1 MDEREHINKGIK
13 EIKSTYDLPDHHLF
27 PMWLISNFHHNGN
40 LSRAVLEDIYQG
52 TYELLQEGFSG
63 DEGLDGFFYDEDAC
77 TAYLYQAK
85 WPSELKTKAG
95 KNDALE
101 VAKALNVLLSQ
112 SREID
117 QIPKSCDAWRKVL
130 SDIREVVQQQGEIV
144 LRSVTGGAW
153 SKSYDKDVYAQINST
168 VRDITKV
175 EFYGAVELSNEI
187 RVREADLSNV
197 NCELELYTG
206 TKDPCLEFPSSGMK
220 GIGHSYVTLLSG
232 FSLAKLAV
240 KHKEK
245 LFARNVRYFLGN
257 KGKKA
262 NEQMRETLNSEDDR
276 QTFWYGHN
284 GITVLCDKS
293 SLQGDDP
300 HRPESIKL
308 TNPQIVN
315 GCQTTTTIME
325 CFGEIES
332 RRSKKD
338 FPVLGRVIQ
347 LSGTEEERSTAAE
360 LIADRTNTQ
369 SAVNDADLRA
379 NDTVQVRFQGRL
391 EKYGD
396 GWFYERKRGAWS
408 GLPPKQKGKFKQTGK
423 ADRLIKRDDYQ
434 QAWRSY
440 TGAPSAALT
449 KKGDVWVANSE
460 IYKRVFSDSRR
471 ECDVVL
477 VCTLSDWFT
486 QVFAVKGDSS
496 LCVDIFYGL
505 GNHLSEI
512 QRAKSLVVA
521 HSLGMIGH
529 MIRRAYDECA
539 RYPEE
544 KAEAVVASLERGR
557 FVRKNW
563 STSDSYE
570 SWGVWKDLIKLVMN
584 TWALYINKVKNDGD
598 STLYALLKTPTA
610 FDSLCGTVDDLLP
623 HSPTKMVEPSFT
635 QSS

>member
-1 MDEREHINKGIK
+1 MDERQYINEGIE
-13 EIKSTYDLPDHHLF
+13 EIKNTYDLPEHHLF
-27 PMWLISNFHHNGN
+27 PMWLISNFHHNGD
-40 LSRAVLEDIYQG
+40 LSTAVLEDIYQG
-52 TYELLQEGFSG
+52 TYELLQEGFPG
-63 DEGLDGFFYDEDAC
+63 DEGLDGFFYDEEEC

-85 WPSELKTKAG
+85 WPSEPKTKAS

-112 SREID
+112 SGAID
-117 QIPKSCDAWRKVL
+117 QIPKNRDAWRKVL
-130 SDIREVVQQQGEIV
+130 SDIRDVIQQDGKIV

-153 SKSYDKDVYAQINST
+153 SKSYDEDVYAQVNST
-168 VRDITKV
+168 VRDRTTV
-175 EFYGAVELSNEI
+175 EFYGATELSNQI
-187 RVREADLSNV
+187 RLKEADLSNV
-197 NCELELYTG
+197 RCELDLYTD
-206 TKDPCLEFPSSGMK
+206 TKDPCLEFPSSGMN

-232 FSLAKLAV
+232 FSLAKLAM
-240 KHKEK
+240 KHREK

-257 KGKKA
+257 KGGKA

-276 QTFWYGHN
+276 RTFWYGHN
-284 GITVLCDKS
+284 GITVLCDES

-325 CFGEIES
+325 CFGNAENRNTKE
-332 RRSKKD
+332 D

-347 LSGTEEERSTAAE
+347 LSGTEEERRRAAE

-369 SAVNDADLRA
+369 SAVNNADLRA
-379 NDTVQVRFQGRL
+379 NDTVQVRLQDRL
-391 EKYGD
+391 WKYGD
-396 GWFYERKRGAWS
+396 GWFYERKRGAWR
-408 GLPPKQKGKFKQTGK
+408 GLSRLQKGKFKQTGK

-440 TGAPSAALT
+440 MGAPAAALT
-449 KKGDVWVANSE
+449 KKGDVWVTNSE

-477 VCTLSDWFT
+477 ICTLSDWFT
-486 QVFAVKGDSS
+486 QVFSVKGNSS
-496 LCVDIFYGL
+496 LCVDIFFGL
-505 GNHLSEI
+505 NNHLSEI

-529 MIRRAYDECA
+529 LIQLAYGEHA
-539 RYPEE
+539 RYPKE
-544 KAEAVVASLERGR
+544 KAEAVVANLERGR

-563 STSDSYE
+563 SKSDGHE
-570 SWGVWKDLIKLVMN
+570 SWRVWRDLIKVIMH
-584 TWALYINKVKNDGD
+584 TWALHINKIKEDGD
-598 STLYALLKTPTA
+598 NTLYALLKTPTT

-623 HSPTKMVEPSFT
+623 DPPIKMVEPLVS